1 MIWIIVGILLF
12 LVVLAFALGFL
23 MFRMAFARN
32 TDKQP
37 YFWEQDFVPYRFM
50 SDEDNSLSA
59 EGMKESKKLP
69 WTDIRTEADDG
80 ISLFGHIAENPVHRG
95 TVILIHGYRSSG
107 IRDFSTVIPEWFSWG
122 FSILAVDQRGCG
134 RSGGKYITYG
144 CLERYDIVRW
154 ANLIAEKWPGL
165 PIVVDGVSM
174 GAATVMMGSGVGYPD
189 QVRVVV
195 ADCGYTSPGEICRSV
210 LKSMYHLPVFPVY
223 TCCKIITR
231 ILISNIDIENTT
243 CRSALEKSRSSGM
256 KFFIAHGRKDG
267 LVPYWMSEENLKA
280 FRPEDF
286 GDSVTFFTS
295 EEADHGLSLFRNRN
309 EYISS
314 LKELLKRAKV

>member
-95 TVILIHGYRSSG
+95 TVILVHGYRSSG

-122 FSILAVDQRGCG
+122 FSILL
-134 RSGGKYITYG
+134 GGIYM
-144 CLERYDIVRW
+144 
-154 ANLIAEKWPGL
+154 LIGYKIGP
-165 PIVVDGVSM
+165 
-174 GAATVMMGSGVGYPD
+174 AAYLVAWTVIYAAAALFLFHWLDRKGS
-189 QVRVVV
+189 
-195 ADCGYTSPGEICRSV
+195 
-210 LKSMYHLPVFPVY
+210 
-223 TCCKIITR
+223 R
-231 ILISNIDIENTT
+231 IL
-243 CRSALEKSRSSGM
+243 A
-256 KFFIAHGRKDG
+256 
-267 LVPYWMSEENLKA
+267 
-280 FRPEDF
+280 
-286 GDSVTFFTS
+286 
-295 EEADHGLSLFRNRN
+295 
-309 EYISS
+309 
-314 LKELLKRAKV
+314 EL